1 MVRRVGEVG
10 TCSHARL
17 QAITSCRESGTRDGF
32 LPFEGRG
39 LLRQRKIA
47 SPSEIGNPAVAA
59 IRPANARRRL
69 AMLLSLPCI
78 LVLVLWIRIP
88 AGAQISPGPLSRAHQ
103 SLNGT
108 SNCTGCH
115 KLGGGQ
121 ATFKCLDCH
130 GEIASRIA
138 ARTGLHASYNLRAGS
153 SQECVKCHSEHNG
166 EDFFLIK
173 WDIRTFNHQQTG
185 YSLEGK
191 HSGLA
196 CNRCGG
202 PAVLSQAPRLATQ
215 RRDWDKAWFHGT
227 DDVSGHFC
235 LSAP

>member
-1 MVRRVGEVG
+1 
-10 TCSHARL
+10 
-17 QAITSCRESGTRDGF
+17 
-32 LPFEGRG
+32 
-39 LLRQRKIA
+39 
-47 SPSEIGNPAVAA
+47 
-59 IRPANARRRL
+59 
-69 AMLLSLPCI
+69 MLLSLPCI

-196 CNRCGG
+196 CNRCHTAEHVTQSARTVIKVKDLNKTFLGVSTNCVTCHEDQHKG
-202 PAVLSQAPRLATQ
+202 RLGENCLLCHTYNDWKTVSVGKFDHSKTRYPLTGLHAQVSCQKCHRVATSPPRGSRRLSITIHLPS
-215 RRDWDKAWFHGT
+215 F
-227 DDVSGHFC
+227 
-235 LSAP
+235 P